1 MNAQEYIASGNLEL
15 FVYGTLSEAENKEI
29 IAAMEKYPEVKE
41 EVEKIEATLKS
52 LAEEVAP
59 SVSDSIWVAINKKIV
74 GGGTVKPLITDK
86 TTNWPA
92 ILGWAA
98 SVLLIMGLFW
108 MFNQN
113 ATLESELVEIQNENQ
128 KLLEKIISTEESLAE
143 TESLLNILRDKDIK
157 AVNLPG
163 HAPVAPEAFAKVF
176 YNESTKTVH
185 LDARGL
191 PEPPEGMVY
200 QVWSLKMDPLTP
212 TSIGLLDNFTSIDS
226 RVFVLRDIPES
237 EGFGITLE
245 PAGGSPTPNLEQLYT
260 LGVI

>member
-41 EVEKIEATLKS
+41 EVEKIETTLKS

-59 SVSDSIWVAINKKIV
+59 KVSDNVWVAINKKIF
-74 GGGTVKPLITDK
+74 GGTVKQIETDK
-86 TTNWPA
+86 ATNWPA

-128 KLLEKIISTEESLAE
+128 ELLEKIISTEESLAE
-143 TESLLNILRDKDIK
+143 TESLLNILRDKNIK

-176 YNESTKTVH
+176 YNQNTQTVH

-212 TSIGLLDNFTSIDS
+212 TSIGLLDDFASIDNK
-226 RVFVLRDIPES
+226 VFVLQGIPES

-245 PAGGSPTPNLEQLYT
+245 PAGGSVTPTLEQLYT

>member
-1 MNAQEYIASGNLEL
+1 MTAKEYIESGILEL
-15 FVYGTLSEAENKEI
+15 YVYGSLNEAEINEVN
-29 IAAMEKYPEVKE
+29 AAITKYPEVKA
-41 EVEKIEATLKS
+41 EVEKIETTLKA
-52 LAEEVAP
+52 LAEHTAP
-59 SVSDSIWVAINKKIV
+59 PVSEKVWDTINANLF
-74 GGGTVKPLITDK
+74 GSNVKTLQPSRVVYI
-86 TTNWPA
+86 
-92 ILGWAA
+92 GWAA
-98 SVLLIMGLFW
+98 SLLLLVGLFW

-113 ATLESELVEIQNENQ
+113 STLQNELVKIQNENQ
-128 KLLEKIISTEESLAE
+128 ELLERIISTEESLAE
-143 TESLLNILRDKDIK
+143 TESLLNILRDKNIK

-176 YNESTKTVH
+176 YNASTQTVH

-212 TSIGLLDNFTSIDS
+212 TSIGLLDDFSTVDNK
-226 RVFVLRDIPES
+226 VFILQNIPES

-245 PAGGSPTPNLEQLYT
+245 PAGGSETPTLEQLYT

>member
-59 SVSDSIWVAINKKIV
+59 SVSDNVWVAINNNIF
-74 GGGTVKPLITDK
+74 GGSVKHLETDK

-98 SVLLIMGLFW
+98 SVLLLIGLFW
-108 MFNQN
+108 VFNQN
-113 ATLESELVEIQNENQ
+113 VNLESELVETQKENQ
-128 KLLEKIISTEESLAE
+128 ELLEKIISTEESLAE
-143 TESLLNILRDKDIK
+143 TESLLNILRDKNIK

-163 HAPVAPEAFAKVF
+163 NTPVAPEAFAKVF
-176 YNESTKTVH
+176 YNESTNTVH

-212 TSIGLLDNFTSIDS
+212 TSIGLLDDFTSTDNK
-226 RVFVLRDIPES
+226 VFVLQDIPES

-245 PAGGSPTPNLEQLYT
+245 PAGGSPTPTLEQLYT

>member
-1 MNAQEYIASGNLEL
+1 MNAQDYIASGNLEL
-15 FVYGTLSEAENKEI
+15 FVYGTLTEAENKEI
-29 IAAMEKYPEVKE
+29 ILAMEKYPEVKE

-52 LAEEVAP
+52 LAQEVAP
-59 SVSDSIWVAINKKIV
+59 PISTDVWDAINKKIF
-74 GGGTVKPLITDK
+74 GGTVKYLDTEK

-98 SVLLIMGLFW
+98 SILLLIGLFW

-113 ATLESELVEIQNENQ
+113 ASLEDKLVENQ
-128 KLLEKIISTEESLAE
+128 KENQELLEKIISTEESLAE

-176 YNESTKTVH
+176 YNQNTQTVH

-200 QVWSLKMDPLTP
+200 QVWSLKMNPLTP
-212 TSIGLLDNFTSIDS
+212 ISIGLLDDFVNVENK
-226 RVFVLRDIPES
+226 VFILQDIPES

-245 PAGGSPTPNLEQLYT
+245 PAGGSVTPTMDQLYT

>member
-1 MNAQEYIASGNLEL
+1 MNAQDYIASGNLEL

-41 EVEKIEATLKS
+41 EVEKIEATLKL

-59 SVSDSIWVAINKKIV
+59 PVSTNVWDSINTKIFSSK
-74 GGGTVKPLITDK
+74 VKRLETDK
-86 TTNWPA
+86 TTNWSA
-92 ILGWAA
+92 IIGWAA
-98 SVLLIMGLFW
+98 SVLLLIGLFW

-113 ATLESELVEIQNENQ
+113 ASLQNELVENQKENQ
-128 KLLEKIISTEESLAE
+128 ELLEKIISTEESLAE

-157 AVNLPG
+157 AINLPG

-176 YNESTKTVH
+176 YNQNTQTVH

-212 TSIGLLDNFTSIDS
+212 TSIGLLDDFVTIENK
-226 RVFVLRDIPES
+226 VFVLQDIPES

-245 PAGGSPTPNLEQLYT
+245 PAGGSTTPTLEQLYT

>member
-29 IAAMEKYPEVKE
+29 IAAMEKHPEVKA
-41 EVEKIEATLKS
+41 EVEKIEASLKT

-59 SVSDSIWVAINKKIV
+59 PVSSQVWVAINNKIF
-74 GGGTVKPLITDK
+74 GGTVKRLDTEN
-86 TTNWPA
+86 TTNWGGL
-92 ILGWAA
+92 IGWAA
-98 SVLLIMGLFW
+98 SVLLLIGLFW

-113 ATLESELVEIQNENQ
+113 SSLQNELVETQNEN
-128 KLLEKIISTEESLAE
+128 KELLEKIISTEESLAE

-163 HAPVAPEAFAKVF
+163 HTPVAPEAFAKVF

-212 TSIGLLDNFTSIDS
+212 TSIGLLDDFASIDNK
-226 RVFVLRDIPES
+226 VFVLQDIPES

-245 PAGGSPTPNLEQLYT
+245 PAGGSQTPTLEQLYT

>member
-1 MNAQEYIASGNLEL
+1 MNAQDYIASGNLEL
-15 FVYGTLSEAENKEI
+15 FVYGTLSEAESKEI
-29 IAAMEKYPEVKE
+29 VAAMENYPEVKA
-41 EVEKIEATLKS
+41 EVEKIEASLKTLAK
-52 LAEEVAP
+52 EVAP
-59 SVSDSIWVAINKKIV
+59 PVSSKVWVAINDNLF
-74 GGGTVKPLITDK
+74 GNTVKRLNTEK
-86 TTNWPA
+86 STNWSS

-98 SVLLIMGLFW
+98 SILLLVGLFW

-113 ATLESELVEIQNENQ
+113 ASLQNELVENEKENQ
-128 KLLEKIISTEESLAE
+128 ELLERIISTEESLAE

-176 YNESTKTVH
+176 YNENTKTVH

-212 TSIGLLDNFTSIDS
+212 TSIGLLDNFTNADNK
-226 RVFVLRDIPES
+226 VFLLQDIPES

-245 PAGGSPTPNLEQLYT
+245 PAGGSPTPTLEQLYT

>member
-41 EVEKIEATLKS
+41 EVEKIEATLKT
-52 LAEEVAP
+52 LAEGVAP
-59 SVSDSIWVAINKKIV
+59 SVSDKVWIAINNKISV
-74 GGGTVKPLITDK
+74 GTVKHLETDK

-98 SVLLIMGLFW
+98 SVLLIIGLFW

-113 ATLESELVEIQNENQ
+113 ASLENQLVETQKENQ
-128 KLLEKIISTEESLAE
+128 ELLERIISTEESLAE
-143 TESLLNILRDKDIK
+143 TETLLNILRDKDIK
-157 AVNLPG
+157 SVNLPG
-163 HAPVAPEAFAKVF
+163 HTPVAPEAFAKVF
-176 YNESTKTVH
+176 YNQNTQTVH

-191 PEPPEGMVY
+191 PDPPEGMVY

-212 TSIGLLDNFTSIDS
+212 TSIGLLNDFTTIDNK
-226 RVFVLRDIPES
+226 VFVLENIPES

-245 PAGGSPTPNLEQLYT
+245 PAGGSPTPTLEQLYT